1 MPQTWSPQDYQNH
14 AAFVP
19 ELGLPLLGWL
29 APSPGER
36 ILDLGCGDGTL
47 TAQIVATGA
56 EVTGVDSSPAMVE
69 AARQRGI
76 DAHVGD
82 ATRLPYEAEFD
93 AVFSNAALHW
103 VLQADAALHG
113 IACALKPGGRFVA
126 ELGGYLNVA
135 AIAVAFRAVFAARRL
150 PLVWPWDLPTP
161 DEYAVKARAAG
172 LSIVEIALVPRPTP
186 LPTGIEGWLTTFCG
200 SIFSTVPQGD
210 REKVTQEIVD
220 LLRPSLCDS
229 SGNWTADYVR
239 LRVKATKSM

>member
-56 EVTGVDSSPAMVE
+56 EVMGVDSSPAMVE

-126 ELGGYLNVA
+126 ELGGYPERCSNRGSISRGVC
-135 AIAVAFRAVFAARRL
+135 RATPAARLAVVTFR
-150 PLVWPWDLPTP
+150 PPTNMP
-161 DEYAVKARAAG
+161 SRPGPRVSRSSRS
-172 LSIVEIALVPRPTP
+172 LSCHGPRPFP
-186 LPTGIEGWLTTFCG
+186 PASRAG
-200 SIFSTVPQGD
+200 
-210 REKVTQEIVD
+210 
-220 LLRPSLCDS
+220 
-229 SGNWTADYVR
+229 
-239 LRVKATKSM
+239 